1 MRCFRK
7 VTPSVERFARF
18 KTMSDVNHILSR
30 AVQGERISCE
40 EALCLF
46 ESDDLIAIGQAAKA
60 ITDRR
65 HPERYRTYN
74 IDRNIN
80 YTNVCAA
87 TCHFCAFYRRSNDP
101 QCSDGKNSR
110 DS

>member
-65 HPERYRTYN
+65 HPERYRTYVSCK
-74 IDRNIN
+74 
-80 YTNVCAA
+80 T
-87 TCHFCAFYRRSNDP
+87 TCFIL
-101 QCSDGKNSR
+101 
-110 DS
+110 